1 MYVDLILNLYLVLNF
16 EKLFLEYCIIVETS
30 IYVGR
35 KDNKDILQK
44 FPNRIETHAK
54 FKIYEGI
61 IEHVRCFYSKRIK
74 KRFFLLKGNSQ
85 DRVKGD
91 LCLYH
96 LYTKHNVVYL
106 SFLKIKK
113 RNVQRKPK
121 NVTFKIYNVCT
132 ECRPWKHS

>member
-1 MYVDLILNLYLVLNF
+1 MI
-16 EKLFLEYCIIVETS
+16 EKTIKIF
-30 IYVGR
+30 
-35 KDNKDILQK
+35 LQK
-44 FPNRIETHAK
+44 FRNPIETHAK

-74 KRFFLLKGNSQ
+74 NKRVFLLKGNSQ

-132 ECRPWKHS
+132 ACRHWIHLWIRLKPYKGVVCRYIH